1 MNLWCNRVVK
11 GNDETSENE
20 SDQEEESRPRSKKK
34 KLSALEKKNER
45 VETLVEK
52 LRKKHSGKFT
62 TLQLRLW
69 AEVVDGGTWK

>member
-1 MNLWCNRVVK
+1 MTELLR
-11 GNDETSENE
+11 ETRSRSGNE
-20 SDQEEESRPRSKKK
+20 SEQEDERRPKSKKK

-45 VETLVEK
+45 VENLVEK
-52 LRKKHSGKFT
+52 LRKKHNGKFT